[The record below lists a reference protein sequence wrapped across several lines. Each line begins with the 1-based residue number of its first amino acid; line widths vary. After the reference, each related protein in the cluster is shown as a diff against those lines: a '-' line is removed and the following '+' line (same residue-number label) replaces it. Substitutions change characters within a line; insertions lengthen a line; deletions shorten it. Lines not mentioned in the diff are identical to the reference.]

1 MLIKS
6 YFRVN
11 AIEITEC
18 GLSKNGIFKEGVLI
32 IKLSVLLSAMYLE
45 SYTYIESLNIV
56 GDCVVVNQCDSEFHK
71 NINDNSRQI
80 YYIETTERGLSK
92 SRNMAIRHATGD
104 VWILCD
110 NDVEY
115 IPGYEQLILEQYEKH
130 PEYDGI
136 VFHVES
142 PINPVPCFPTE
153 RRLNYLSSGKVISYE
168 ISFRRDRVQGI
179 QFDEL
184 IGAGTRF
191 KMGEENAFL
200 YECLRRGL
208 HIHYIPI
215 RIAKLRYEPS
225 TWDTGFDREYMIGRG
240 ASFDAMTDRWSWAL
254 ILQFAL
260 RKYKRY
266 RENLKFT
273 EALSGML
280 EGRRLYREAKKGS
293 AAV

>member
-1 MLIKS
+1 MRGKVI
-6 YFRVN
+6 R
-11 AIEITEC
+11 
-18 GLSKNGIFKEGVLI
+18 
-32 IKLSVLLSAMYLE
+32 IKLEVLLSAMHLKNYK
-45 SYTYIESLNIV
+45 YIDSLNISS
-56 GDCVVVNQCDSEFHK
+56 DCVVVNQCDREALQ
-71 NINDNSRQI
+71 NIKDADRQI
-80 YYIETTERGLSK
+80 CYIETTDRGLSK

-115 IPGYEQLILEQYEKH
+115 VPGYEQLILEQYEKH

-142 PINPVPCFPTE
+142 PINPVPVFPAE
-153 RRLNYLSSGKVISYE
+153 RKLNYLSCGKVISYE
-168 ISFRRDRVQGI
+168 ISFRRERVKDI

-200 YECLRRGL
+200 YKCLRQGKKIL
-208 HIHYIPI
+208 YVPI
-215 RIAKLRYEPS
+215 KIAKLRYEPS

-240 ASFDAMTDRWSWAL
+240 ASFDAMISRWSWVL

-260 RKYKRY
+260 RKYKLY
-266 RENLKFT
+266 RKNLSFL
-273 EALSGML
+273 EAVTGML
-280 EGRRLYREAKKGS
+280 EGRRLYREAKRSS
-293 AAV
+293 AAS